1 MATRLTKLKIGEVS
15 LVDKAANKRKF
26 LIMKS
31 EGGDTMGDL
40 VLKNVDEDL
49 AKILKAIAEDKK
61 FVDVLKF
68 AEGNEAFLKAVM
80 EGDVELMKSVLAGSE
95 FATKVVKSILE
106 GESKTEAEVAMDLL
120 DSIEGDLSEETVAAI
135 TKMAGIKKKANIT
148 TIKKNDDGS
157 FDLSDITEEIRPMV
171 EELWKANETNAE
183 AIKKANDRAEEN
195 EKILKAERDE
205 RLLKEFITKA
215 DGFKNLS
222 VKSDVF
228 GKILKKI
235 SAALSD
241 DENKELDRVLKSADD
256 NITNLFK
263 EYGHNNDGDDDTSA
277 IAQLEKAAGVIAA
290 RDGITKEVAFVKAMD
305 ENPEL
310 AKKELA
316 ERTH

>member
-1 MATRLTKLKIGEVS
+1 
-15 LVDKAANKRKF
+15 
-26 LIMKS
+26 
-31 EGGDTMGDL
+31 
-40 VLKNVDEDL
+40 
-49 AKILKAIAEDKK
+49 
-61 FVDVLKF
+61 
-68 AEGNEAFLKAVM
+68 
-80 EGDVELMKSVLAGSE
+80 
-95 FATKVVKSILE
+95 
-106 GESKTEAEVAMDLL
+106 
-120 DSIEGDLSEETVAAI
+120 
-135 TKMAGIKKKANIT
+135 
-148 TIKKNDDGS
+148 
-157 FDLSDITEEIRPMV
+157 MV

-183 AIKKANDRAEEN
+183 AIKKAEAKAEETD
-195 EKILKAERDE
+195 KILKAERDE
-205 RLLKEFITKA
+205 RLLKEFVTKA

-263 EYGHNNDGDDDTSA
+263 EYGHDNDNDDDASA
-277 IAQLEKAAGVIAA
+277 VAQLEKAAVTIAK